1 MTVTDILAAH
11 PKMNPVR
18 DEYAEDYGQK
28 ALDKCDDS
36 DVYTSECLGG
46 DLGVR
51 TESLSDY
58 GESVRDEAEEEALAN
73 FDHVLTGY
81 FAEVARFVPGGQ
93 YEDACEHAINEYDP
107 GKFDEYIDAFERIS
121 EAHYAE
127 LNAMKEAA

>member
-11 PKMNPVR
+11 SKINAVR
-18 DEYAEDYGQK
+18 DKYAADYGQK
-28 ALDKCDDS
+28 ALDECGYS
-36 DVYTSECLGG
+36 GVYTSECLGG
-46 DLGVR
+46 DLGIR

-58 GESVRDEAEEEALAN
+58 GESVCDEAADESLDD

-81 FAEVARFVPGGQ
+81 FAEVARFIPGGQ